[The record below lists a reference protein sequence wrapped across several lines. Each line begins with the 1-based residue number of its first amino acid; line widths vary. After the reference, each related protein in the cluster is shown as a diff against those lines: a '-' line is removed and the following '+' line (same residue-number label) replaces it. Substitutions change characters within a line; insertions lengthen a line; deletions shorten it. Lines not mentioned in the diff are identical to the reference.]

1 MPINLVHNADLQP
14 HNTLAIPA
22 IAKVLAEVTSIDEL
36 KEAVVYAHDQKLRIL
51 ILGEGSNT
59 VFAGHFNGLVILN
72 RLMGIEVLESKT
84 ESVTV
89 KVSAGENWHKLVEY
103 SVDRQWYGLENLAL
117 IPGLVGAAPIQNI
130 GAYGAE
136 VKDSIV
142 QVDVLDIATGLSK
155 VLANNECQFAYRDSI
170 FKHRLA
176 DQVIISAVTFRLSRG
191 QRSNCNIAYPALSSR
206 FSQPPT
212 PKQVFD
218 AVCEIRSSKLPAP
231 QQIPNAG
238 SFFKNPIVS
247 AEHHSVL
254 AKVHPGLVSFSVRDG
269 YKLAA
274 GWLIE
279 QAGWK
284 NIDYD
289 GVSVHQEQALVLINP
304 QRRSA
309 RQVLKFAHAIQ
320 KDIEAKFSVTLEIE
334 PRVV

>member
-1 MPINLVHNADLQP
+1 MSINLAHSADLQP
-14 HNTLAIPA
+14 HNSLAIPA
-22 IAKVLAEVTSIDEL
+22 VAKVLTEVTSLDEL
-36 KEAVVYAHDQKLRIL
+36 KEAIAYAHDQKLRIL

-59 VFAGHFNGLVILN
+59 VFTDNFNGLVVLN
-72 RLMGIEVLESKT
+72 RLMGIEVLKSD
-84 ESVTV
+84 SNNVTV

-130 GAYGAE
+130 GAYGVE
-136 VKDSIV
+136 VKDSVV

-155 VLANNECQFAYRDSI
+155 VLSNKECQFDYRDSI

-176 DQVIISAVTFRLSRG
+176 DQVVISSVTFCLSRG
-191 QRSNCNIAYPALSSR
+191 QNSKCNIAYPALASR

-212 PKQVFD
+212 PKEVFD
-218 AVCEIRSSKLPAP
+218 TVCQIRSSKLPAP
-231 QQIPNAG
+231 QDIPNAG

-247 AEHHSVL
+247 AEHHSAL
-254 AKVHPGLVSFSVRDG
+254 AKSHPGLVSFSVRDG

-274 GWLIE
+274 AWLIE

-284 NIDYD
+284 SIDYN
-289 GVSVHQEQALVLINP
+289 GVTVHQDQALVLINP

-309 RQVLKFAHAIQ
+309 QQVLKFARAVQ
-320 KDIEAKFSVTLEIE
+320 KDIAAKFSVTLEIE
-334 PRVV
+334 PRIV